1 MNSNLSI
8 LNGIAIVFTIIMNYL
23 SNTGVFNGNTMG
35 IVSAKY
41 SNYFTPAG
49 YAFSIWGLIYIG
61 LFGFVIYSWKGLF
74 KKTLDSSIPTK
85 IGWWFVISCI
95 ANSLWVM
102 AWLYEYLAASVVIM
116 IFLLFTLLKIV
127 LKFDDHTHKNTLA
140 TRLFIIGPFSIY
152 AGWISVA
159 LIANIAAWLTSIGF
173 EGWGISA
180 INWTIIMIIIG
191 GAVNIFMIFKR
202 TLVLFGLVG
211 VWALIAISEANRS
224 VSEAVNI
231 VMACYVVA
239 SLLLIASFIS
249 IYYKKNSVF
258 K

>member
-61 LFGFVIYSWKGLF
+61 LFGFVIYSGRGLF
-74 KKTLDSSIPTK
+74 NKSENNTISTK
-85 IGWWFVISCI
+85 IGWWFVLSCI
-95 ANSLWVM
+95 ANSLWVV

-127 LKFDDHTHKNTLA
+127 VKFDDQKLKDTLA
-140 TRLFIIGPFSIY
+140 TRLFVKGPFSIY

-211 VWALIAISEANRS
+211 VWALIAISVANRS

-231 VMACYVVA
+231 VMTCYVVA